1 MKYSNVHSDVYVSRS
16 VCIEMYSDMH
26 VLVCVYL
33 LICIITILHIEHA
46 DVHICLR
53 IYVYTAIYIYI
64 IYTHLETGRKKRG
77 YAYTYVYTKVYA
89 FPLFSSPFDGMYI

>member
-1 MKYSNVHSDVYVSRS
+1 MHSDVYVSRS

-64 IYTHLETGRKKRG
+64 YISYIHTLKRG
-77 YAYTYVYTKVYA
+77 GKKEDMHIRMCNKIDVERHGPRVATSLCV
-89 FPLFSSPFDGMYI
+89 FLS